1 MRLQGF
7 CQTDTQWLDH
17 LHSIMHIRFT
27 NAWKI
32 QSFLFLSN
40 KYVSHR
46 ENNESCNRSSSD
58 FVSWKFLFHC
68 IFKVFWWLKLNK
80 VLMTPVWDDSCVLN
94 GALFS
99 WKSHYKL
106 VNWCTSSGKST
117 QKGCGNKTLTA
128 LLSRYLNSDHR
139 RLLYENISSRS
150 MVASNCE
157 FVVCSDY
164 KTSKRAF
171 TQEVTHIV
179 HHFAANIQPL
189 VEITASGCLI
199 YTVIGQS
206 SIFSFLLSLVVALV
220 ACHEKFNSRPTHF
233 ASPGGILLEV
243 TECYWHS
250 LKSQTHFSLKMIP
263 LLSYL
268 LLQK

>member
-1 MRLQGF
+1 MTFAL
-7 CQTDTQWLDH
+7 L
-17 LHSIMHIRFT
+17 
-27 NAWKI
+27 NA
-32 QSFLFLSN
+32 
-40 KYVSHR
+40 
-46 ENNESCNRSSSD
+46 
-58 FVSWKFLFHC
+58 
-68 IFKVFWWLKLNK
+68 
-80 VLMTPVWDDSCVLN
+80 
-94 GALFS
+94 ALFS

-106 VNWCTSSGKST
+106 VNWRTSSGKST
-117 QKGCGNKTLTA
+117 QKGCGNKTSTA

-139 RLLYENISSRS
+139 RLLPWEHQQQKHGG
-150 MVASNCE
+150 
-157 FVVCSDY
+157 FKLWGSDY

-243 TECYWHS
+243 TECYWRS
-250 LKSQTHFSLKMIP
+250 LKSQTLFSLKMIP